1 MIPKFNRMEYNKV
14 INNSMYEEDV
24 LSELRYKDL
33 CMSDKG
39 RNVSYDDLKI
49 VDFEVSEA
57 EEDRYLFEEK

>member
-1 MIPKFNRMEYNKV
+1 MMQKFNRREYNKIV
-14 INNSMYEEDV
+14 SHSMFDEDI

-49 VDFEVSEA
+49 VDIEVSEA
-57 EEDRYLFEEK
+57 AEDKYLFEEK